1 MQLTPSLNIK
11 QRQSLVMT
19 PQLQQAI
26 KLLQM
31 TNLDLSKYLDE
42 QTFENP
48 FLETED
54 SNSNFQNDNLDDIN
68 KLKQNET
75 NIKNEVDK
83 TLETG
88 SALSDDPTSN
98 EDFDNR
104 FDCNLVE
111 YDGPS
116 QINSQ
121 FQGSTSNTD
130 NILEVTVEDHPN
142 SLYQHVEKQVL
153 YSFERPED
161 KFIAIKFLE
170 YLEPSGWLGKSLDE
184 ISLEC
189 GISVEL
195 AEKILLKLQKFEPAG
210 LFARDLKE
218 CH

>member
-54 SNSNFQNDNLDDIN
+54 SNSNFQNDNLDDN

-75 NIKNEVDK
+75 NIKSEVDK

-104 FDCNLVE
+104 L
-111 YDGPS
+111 
-116 QINSQ
+116 
-121 FQGSTSNTD
+121 
-130 NILEVTVEDHPN
+130 
-142 SLYQHVEKQVL
+142 SL
-153 YSFERPED
+153 
-161 KFIAIKFLE
+161 
-170 YLEPSGWLGKSLDE
+170 
-184 ISLEC
+184 
-189 GISVEL
+189 
-195 AEKILLKLQKFEPAG
+195 
-210 LFARDLKE
+210 
-218 CH
+218 

>member
-54 SNSNFQNDNLDDIN
+54 SNSNFQNDNLDDN

-111 YDGPS
+111 YHGPS
-116 QINSQ
+116 QIHSQ
-121 FQGSTSNTD
+121 FQGSTSNT
-130 NILEVTVEDHPN
+130 
-142 SLYQHVEKQVL
+142 
-153 YSFERPED
+153 
-161 KFIAIKFLE
+161 
-170 YLEPSGWLGKSLDE
+170 
-184 ISLEC
+184 
-189 GISVEL
+189 
-195 AEKILLKLQKFEPAG
+195 
-210 LFARDLKE
+210 
-218 CH
+218 

>member
-54 SNSNFQNDNLDDIN
+54 ANSNLQNEKTDNNI
-68 KLKQNET
+68 LKNNET

-83 TLETG
+83 TLESG
-88 SALSDDPTSN
+88 NALSDDPTSN

-104 FDCNLVE
+104 FDCNLIE

-116 QINSQ
+116 QTNSQ
-121 FQGSTSNTD
+121 FQGSTSNSE

-161 KFIAIKFLE
+161 KFIAI
-170 YLEPSGWLGKSLDE
+170 
-184 ISLEC
+184 
-189 GISVEL
+189 
-195 AEKILLKLQKFEPAG
+195 
-210 LFARDLKE
+210 LFAAFDAFVANLIVNAVSYMTKYAVPVVSPPIFPPPPFVYVTL
-218 CH
+218 CP

>member
-54 SNSNFQNDNLDDIN
+54 ANSNLQNEKTDNNI
-68 KLKQNET
+68 LKNNET

-83 TLETG
+83 TLESG
-88 SALSDDPTSN
+88 NALSDDPTSN

-104 FDCNLVE
+104 FDCNLLE

-116 QINSQ
+116 HSNNQ
-121 FQGSTSNTD
+121 FQGNTSDNE

-142 SLYQHVEKQVL
+142 SLYQHVEKQVH
-153 YSFERPED
+153 YNFELPED
-161 KFIAIKFLE
+161 KFLAIKFLE

-189 GISVEL
+189 GISIEL
-195 AEKILLKLQKFEPAG
+195 AEKILLETSKI
-210 LFARDLKE
+210 
-218 CH
+218 

>member
-98 EDFDNR
+98 EDFDNDR
-104 FDCNLVE
+104 E
-111 YDGPS
+111 YL
-116 QINSQ
+116 IN
-121 FQGSTSNTD
+121 
-130 NILEVTVEDHPN
+130 EDPFIFYN
-142 SLYQHVEKQVL
+142 DAK
-153 YSFERPED
+153 
-161 KFIAIKFLE
+161 KFILRTLNDYKDFKYITFKTHDAESFVDFQIIKDTKGNCYIDSPLIENE
-170 YLEPSGWLGKSLDE
+170 YL
-184 ISLEC
+184 
-189 GISVEL
+189 
-195 AEKILLKLQKFEPAG
+195 
-210 LFARDLKE
+210 
-218 CH
+218 